1 VFGIEPL
8 PATSPLWSHP
18 KIVMTAHSAAFTDPE
33 SFMRQVADTIRRMD
47 EGLAPEN
54 LVDFARGY

>member
-1 VFGIEPL
+1 
-8 PATSPLWSHP
+8 
-18 KIVMTAHSAAFTDPE
+18 MTAHSAAFTDPE
-33 SFMRQVADTIRRMD
+33 SFMRQVAATLRRMD